1 MKPDTNKEVT
11 QTKKKGNVIINPK
24 KEDLM
29 SESLRKIVRS
39 EVEALRESAKKKSKE
54 KKVKRWWDDDGDGV
68 GYEKGEVD
76 GKFSKKNEEVVAE
89 APAAPAKVDDSEA
102 KKKAK
107 ERMKQRMMQ
116 ATIDH
121 DRKAKGYTA

>member
-1 MKPDTNKEVT
+1 MKPDSNNEVT

-39 EVEALRESAKKKSKE
+39 EVEALRESAKKKAKD

-76 GKFSKKNEEVVAE
+76 GKFKKEEVVAE
-89 APAAPAKVDDSEA
+89 EPAAPAKVDDSEA

-121 DRKAKGYTA
+121 DRKAKGYTS